1 MSKLK
6 YNKYVATNIL
16 EEVTRGGVKHGGVH
30 GKTSMWV
37 VGNKDWDGAPYTVG
51 IRYHIGAWEGHTVP
65 HLHNYDKIFIF
76 LGSNPDDM
84 SEFDAEIHLSLGE
97 EQEKYVITS
106 PTAIY
111 IPAGLMHCPLT
122 WERVDK
128 PVMFSEICMTPRYE
142 PKKDALAPIMYNPY
156 IKKD

>member
-1 MSKLK
+1 MTPIIYQTLRGIYLGKNDSYLK
-6 YNKYVATNIL
+6 KKWCDPHIKNI
-16 EEVTRGGVKHGGVH
+16 
-30 GKTSMWV
+30 
-37 VGNKDWDGAPYTVG
+37 Y
-51 IRYHIGAWEGHTVP
+51 
-65 HLHNYDKIFIF
+65 F

-111 IPAGLMHCPLT
+111 ILAGLMHCPLT

-142 PKKDALAPIMYNPY
+142 PKEDALAPILYNPY
-156 IKKD
+156 IKTD